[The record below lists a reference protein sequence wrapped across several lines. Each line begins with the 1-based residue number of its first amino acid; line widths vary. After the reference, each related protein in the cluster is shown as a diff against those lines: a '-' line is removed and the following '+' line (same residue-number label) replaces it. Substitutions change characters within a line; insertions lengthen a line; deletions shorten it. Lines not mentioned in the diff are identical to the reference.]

1 MVNDSP
7 MMTEEENEE
16 EEEKER
22 RPHWMYLA
30 KVQEQMQNLDDVVAR
45 NRDLRDASG
54 SVLDGRYADVKT
66 RINGNIHEITAMLM
80 ECEARV
86 KGLTKEYE
94 ERTADMQDELLRSG
108 EWWLSVNVLSPSM
121 LAFER

>member
-1 MVNDSP
+1 
-7 MMTEEENEE
+7 MMTEE
-16 EEEKER
+16 EEEKEKEKEER
-22 RPHWMYLA
+22 RPHWIYLA

-66 RINGNIHEITAMLM
+66 QINDNIREITAMLM
-80 ECEARV
+80 DCEVRV

-108 EWWLSVNVLSPSM
+108 EWWLSVNVLSPSI
-121 LAFER
+121 LAFEM